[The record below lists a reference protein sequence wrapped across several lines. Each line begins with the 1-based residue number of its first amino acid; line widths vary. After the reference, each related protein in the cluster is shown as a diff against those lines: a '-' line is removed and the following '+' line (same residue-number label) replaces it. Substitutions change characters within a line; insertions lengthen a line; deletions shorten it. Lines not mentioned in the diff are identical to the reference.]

1 METGY
6 LQSNSVKFVFTDIA
20 NYEHKQCMKSTNYM
34 FIVCLVMLFSIL
46 SNQKIIAQGT
56 AISTTASPT
65 PDGSAVLDLQATTKG
80 FLIPRMTAA
89 QEAAISSPA
98 TGLLIYQTDGTA
110 GFYYYNGAAWKAVGS
125 SVTGTQ
131 YGLPYFATSSTLGTT
146 AAGTSTTL
154 LHGNASGI
162 PTLSAVSLTADVT
175 GNLPVGNLNGGS
187 SASSSTFWRG
197 DGTWATP
204 AGGVTGSSTTN
215 YATYWSSST
224 GLTGEANLAVSRGG
238 SGAGTFTSKGILY
251 GNGTSAFSAT
261 SSTSN
266 AVLVTD
272 GSSNPSLSTTLPSAV
287 QGNITTV
294 GTIGTGTWQG
304 TLIGSTYGGTGVNNS
319 GRTLTI
325 NTNSGTIAF
334 GNSSKTLT
342 INNSIGL
349 TGTDGTT
356 MTFPSSTATI
366 ARTDA
371 GQTFTGIQV
380 FSSNP
385 TMSGLNASSFV
396 FTDGSKNLTSTAAGT
411 LGVANGGTGL
421 TSGTQYGIPYFSGT
435 GTMSSTGAGTQGG
448 VLFFNSSNQWASSGL
463 GTTGQ
468 FLQSNGTGT
477 PTWANGL
484 SNPMTTTGDIIY
496 ASSTATPASISR
508 LATGVT
514 AGMFLRSQGSGNALQ
529 WSTLVLPNSATTG
542 DLLYANA
549 SNTIGNL
556 ADVTAG
562 SFLRSGGASTAPVW
576 STSTIPTSSG
586 TTGKILVSDG
596 TNYILSTPTF
606 PNASASAR
614 KIIVSDGTNWVASTE
629 THAVPGTA
637 GNVMASDGTNWSSVP
652 IGANASIVATANTT
666 TTSTS
671 YTGLTGATVN
681 APSTG
686 TYLVTFSGY
695 FQNNTAATVVYLS
708 LYNNGSA
715 LSNSEV
721 AATEVTANYNFC
733 LHTTSVMTVTSGQ
746 PIAAYWYVSANT
758 GKCIKGLLTYVR
770 IQ

>member
-1 METGY
+1 MKTGY
-6 LQSNSVKFVFTDIA
+6 LQSNSVKFVFTVIA
-20 NYEHKQCMKSTNYM
+20 KLIHKQFMKSTNYM
-34 FIVCLVMLFSIL
+34 YIFCLAIVFSMLG
-46 SNQKIIAQGT
+46 NQKIVAQGT
-56 AISTTASPT
+56 AISDQASPT
-65 PDGSAVLDLQATTKG
+65 PNANAILDLQPSLGSKKT
-80 FLIPRMTAA
+80 LILPRLTNFNTGSVAGMAYYDSTNHAFKFFQNGTWVGLGSSGTLAVSGGGTGLTSGTQWGLPYYSAAGTMASTAA
-89 QEAAISSPA
+89 PATSGMYLRGISGNAPIWSTLILPNSSTQNRILYSSASNTVGEISSA
-98 TGLLIYQTDGTA
+98 NTSALITNSSGVPSFTSGTTTNRVLRTDGTTI
-110 GFYYYNGAAWKAVGS
+110 S
-125 SVTGTQ
+125 
-131 YGLPYFATSSTLGTT
+131 FAQVALGT
-146 AAGTSTTL
+146 
-154 LHGNASGI
+154 
-162 PTLSAVSLTADVT
+162 DVT
-175 GNLPVGNLNGGS
+175 GNLSVNNLNGGS
-187 SASSSTFWRG
+187 SASITTFWRG
-197 DGTWATP
+197 DGSWATP
-204 AGGVTGSSTTN
+204 SITTN
-215 YATYWSSST
+215 LSGGGAGQIPYQSGSGTTTFLSAGTSGYVMTY
-224 GLTGEANLAVSRGG
+224 GG
-238 SGAGTFTSKGILY
+238 SNAPQWTQYLGVASGGTGAGTYTSNGVLY
-251 GNGTSAFSAT
+251 GNGTGALQVTAASAGAGYFLQTT
-261 SSTSN
+261 SS
-266 AVLVTD
+266 
-272 GSSNPSLSTTLPSAV
+272 
-287 QGNITTV
+287 
-294 GTIGTGTWQG
+294 
-304 TLIGSTYGGTGVNNS
+304 GGT
-319 GRTLTI
+319 
-325 NTNSGTIAF
+325 
-334 GNSSKTLT
+334 
-342 INNSIGL
+342 
-349 TGTDGTT
+349 
-356 MTFPSSTATI
+356 PSWA
-366 ARTDA
+366 
-371 GQTFTGIQV
+371 Q
-380 FSSNP
+380 
-385 TMSGLNASSFV
+385 
-396 FTDGSKNLTSTAAGT
+396 T

-421 TSGTQYGIPYFSGT
+421 TIGTQFGIPYFSAT

-463 GTTGQ
+463 GTSGQ

-477 PTWANGL
+477 PTWVNGL

-496 ASSTATPASISR
+496 ASSTATPAAISR
-508 LATGVT
+508 LATGAT

-606 PNASASAR
+606 PNASATAR
-614 KIIVSDGTNWVASTE
+614 KIIVSDGTNWIASTE

-666 TTSTS
+666 TTSNS

-733 LHTTSVMTVTSGQ
+733 LHTTSVMSVTSGQ